1 MDQKWRKLNVL
12 GMYKEEVSLLE
23 QTIESLYLIII
34 STKYSRETGQVVNM
48 VRGAMS
54 QRQQPNSTTTG
65 TTHIRIPA
73 SYQAGI
79 TLVMC
84 ADSAAAAELL
94 HAEQLPLL

>member
-1 MDQKWRKLNVL
+1 MN
-12 GMYKEEVSLLE
+12 
-23 QTIESLYLIII
+23 
-34 STKYSRETGQVVNM
+34 
-48 VRGAMS
+48 
-54 QRQQPNSTTTG
+54 QRQQPNVTTIG

-84 ADSAAAAELL
+84 ADSAAATELL

>member
-1 MDQKWRKLNVL
+1 MHFNAF
-12 GMYKEEVSLLE
+12 
-23 QTIESLYLIII
+23 TISHNCFVII
-34 STKYSRETGQVVNM
+34 SMRYLLVTGQVVNM
-48 VRGAMS
+48 VREAMS
-54 QRQQPNSTTTG
+54 QRQQPNNTTTA

>member
-12 GMYKEEVSLLE
+12 GTLYILLSY
-23 QTIESLYLIII
+23 ILFLYSYNHNNFNKTFLA
-34 STKYSRETGQVVNM
+34 TGQVVNM
-48 VRGAMS
+48 VRESMS
-54 QRQQPNSTTTG
+54 RRQQPNNTTTG
-65 TTHIRIPA
+65 MTHIRIPA

-84 ADSAAAAELL
+84 ADSAAATELL

>member
-1 MDQKWRKLNVL
+1 M
-12 GMYKEEVSLLE
+12 
-23 QTIESLYLIII
+23 I
-34 STKYSRETGQVVNM
+34 RE
-48 VRGAMS
+48 AMN
-54 QRQQPNSTTTG
+54 QRQQPNVTTIG

-84 ADSAAAAELL
+84 ADSAAATELL

>member
-1 MDQKWRKLNVL
+1 MKL
-12 GMYKEEVSLLE
+12 
-23 QTIESLYLIII
+23 LY
-34 STKYSRETGQVVNM
+34 RTGQVVNM
-48 VRGAMS
+48 VREEMS
-54 QRQQPNSTTTG
+54 QRQQSTG

-84 ADSAAAAELL
+84 ADSAAATELL

>member
-1 MDQKWRKLNVL
+1 
-12 GMYKEEVSLLE
+12 
-23 QTIESLYLIII
+23 
-34 STKYSRETGQVVNM
+34 M
-48 VRGAMS
+48 VREEMS

-65 TTHIRIPA
+65 ATHIRIPA

-84 ADSAAAAELL
+84 ADSAAATELL